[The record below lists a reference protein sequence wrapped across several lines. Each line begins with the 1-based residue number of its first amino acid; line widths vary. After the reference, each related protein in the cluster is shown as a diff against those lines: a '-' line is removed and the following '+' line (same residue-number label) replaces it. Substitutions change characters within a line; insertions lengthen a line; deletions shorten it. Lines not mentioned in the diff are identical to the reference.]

1 MNGMQC
7 GSPALRERPFCYFHS
22 HMLLRARRF
31 EYTQGPI
38 EDATSLHFALMR
50 MLHALERGA
59 YDPRTCSLML
69 RSLRLISA
77 NLKQYQLEQR
87 ADIEQGEDFVTEL
100 LADEEPESAQEE
112 HRSEQPPEP
121 HAQLKLLQER
131 LRSAIRE
138 REQPPSD
145 APPPPSGDGAP
156 AP

>member
-59 YDPRTCSLML
+59 YEPRTFSLM
-69 RSLRLISA
+69 LRLISA
-77 NLKQYQLEQR
+77 NLKQYQSEQR

-112 HRSEQPPEP
+112 QGPAQPPDP
-121 HAQLKLLQER
+121 HALLKLLQER

-145 APPPPSGDGAP
+145 APPPPSSDGAP